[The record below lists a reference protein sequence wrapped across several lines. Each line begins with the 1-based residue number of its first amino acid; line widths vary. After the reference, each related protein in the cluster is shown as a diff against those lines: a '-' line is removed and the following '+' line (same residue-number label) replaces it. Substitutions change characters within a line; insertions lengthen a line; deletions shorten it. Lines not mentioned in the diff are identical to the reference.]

1 MLYFLILENLS
12 DIIVFVRN
20 RKHMPIFEY
29 KPQKSFVKHNRSVDA
44 MENHRNSY
52 FFEFINTQSLE
63 WVKKVNE
70 IV

>member
-1 MLYFLILENLS
+1 MILENLS
-12 DIIVFVRN
+12 DMIVFVRN

-44 MENHRNSY
+44 MEHHINSY

>member
-1 MLYFLILENLS
+1 
-12 DIIVFVRN
+12 
-20 RKHMPIFEY
+20 MPIFEY

-63 WVKKVNE
+63 WVK
-70 IV
+70 

>member
-1 MLYFLILENLS
+1 
-12 DIIVFVRN
+12 
-20 RKHMPIFEY
+20 MPIFEY

-70 IV
+70 IVYWNFC